1 MGEYRVY
8 SDVETWISPAPKLIN
23 TIKVNDVEGNF
34 HFEKRKRQGTWV
46 NSNMFIQTWKMIKD
60 EGAWAKWDWTV
71 KVDIDAIIIPMRLRS
86 YLEKMEVT
94 DNGIYL
100 ENCKY
105 VNYGF
110 FGSLTGIR
118 HGVRIC
124 SNSAA
129 WTCTVST
136 KLAPTT
142 STLMRLAQ
150 HGGQRARRKTGSGSP
165 IAPLCR
171 HPASTTSRNPRPT
184 SSALRPP
191 KATCELWIGDKC
203 A

>member
-1 MGEYRVY
+1 MG
-8 SDVETWISPAPKLIN
+8 
-23 TIKVNDVEGNF
+23 
-34 HFEKRKRQGTWV
+34 
-46 NSNMFIQTWKMIKD
+46 NMFIATWKMIKD
-60 EGAWAKWDWTV
+60 EGAWSKWDWTV
-71 KVDIDAIIIPMRLRS
+71 KVDVDAVFLPIRLRQ
-86 YLEKMEVT
+86 YLGQVEVT
-94 DNGIYL
+94 NNGIYL

-110 FGSLTGIR
+110 FGSLAVVSHDAAATYMANLDDCKSALNYMGHEKITGNQAW
-118 HGVRIC
+118 GEDC

-129 WTCTVST
+129 WTCMALT
-136 KLAPTT
+136 KLLPTT
-142 STLMRLAQ
+142 STPMRLAQ